1 MKSSPE
7 IKHLLFAK
15 VHTVLPGTVGHA
27 KRHIITENNIIPLH
41 DHDFF
46 EIECGLAG
54 NGGIQTF
61 NGVEQPFLENEIYLV
76 RPSDVHEVHA
86 LPGHTFFYYNL
97 AFEAKRLRR
106 FCDEYHLEIVRRWV
120 EDPTIPR
127 RYRMSPMDLTAIR
140 QGLKEMLL
148 DTKRAF
154 ALDRFLFNFF
164 FLMERRGSDPFAA
177 CPEWLQQT
185 IAKLDAPQWFQMG
198 PRALEKISGY
208 SLEHISR
215 LLKKHAGILPRDL
228 FNNLRLEH
236 AAVCLTL
243 GTKDIYS
250 IIEEC
255 GLQST
260 SHFFRLFKQKYGCTP
275 LQYRQQR

>member
-1 MKSSPE
+1 MKTPFA
-7 IKHLLFAK
+7 IKHLLFSTIK
-15 VHTVLPGTVGHA
+15 TVWPGEVGHL
-27 KRHIITENNIIPLH
+27 RRYELNDSTVIPPH

-54 NGGIQTF
+54 TGIQNF
-61 NGVEQPFLENEIYLV
+61 NGIEQPFMENEIYLV
-76 RPSDVHEVHA
+76 RDSDVHEVHA
-86 LPGHTFFYYNL
+86 PPGRKFALYNI
-97 AFEAKRLRR
+97 AFETKHLRR
-106 FCDEYHLEIVRRWV
+106 FCDDYHLEFARRWM
-120 EDPTIPR
+120 EDSTIPR
-127 RYRMSPMDLTAIR
+127 RYRMSPMELTTIR

-154 ALDRFLFNFF
+154 ALDRFLFNFL
-164 FLMERRGSDPFAA
+164 FLMERRGNTPYAA

-185 IAKLDAPQWFQMG
+185 IARLDEPQWLQMG
-198 PRALEKISGY
+198 PRALETISGY
-208 SLEHISR
+208 TLEHISR

-228 FNNLRLEH
+228 MNNIRMEH

-243 GTKDIYS
+243 GTKDIYG

-255 GLQST
+255 GLKST
-260 SHFFRLFKQKYGCTP
+260 SHFFRLFKQRYGCTP

>member
-1 MKSSPE
+1 MKPAPE
-7 IKHLLFAK
+7 IKHLLFSTIKA
-15 VHTVLPGTVGHA
+15 VWPGEVGHL
-27 KRHIITENNIIPLH
+27 RRYEIYDGSTIPLH

-54 NGGIQTF
+54 SGIQTF
-61 NGVEQPFLENEIYLV
+61 NGVEQSFQENEIYLV
-76 RPSDVHEVHA
+76 RDSDIHEVHA
-86 LPGHTFFYYNL
+86 LPGRRFAFYNI
-97 AFEAKRLRR
+97 AFETEHLRR
-106 FCDEYHLEIVRRWV
+106 FCDDYHLEIARRWL
-120 EDPTIPR
+120 EDSTIPR
-127 RYRMSPMDLTAIR
+127 RYRMSSMDLTAIR

-148 DTKRAF
+148 DMKRAF
-154 ALDRFLFNFF
+154 ALDRFLFNFL
-164 FLMERRGSDPFAA
+164 FLMERRGNDPFAA

-185 IAKLDAPQWFQMG
+185 IAKLDDPQWLQMG

-208 SLEHISR
+208 TLEHISR

-228 FNNLRLEH
+228 MNNIRLEH

-243 GTKDIYS
+243 GTKDIYA